1 MCKFKFKIIQF
12 INLTEQTEKEIII
25 RAIDKLNAFAKIR
38 DMYPS
43 PEYHIKFLG
52 AV

>member
-12 INLTEQTEKEIII
+12 INSTEQTEKEIII
-25 RAIDKLNAFAKIR
+25 RAINKLDAFAKIR

-43 PEYHIKFLG
+43 PEYHIKFLET
-52 AV
+52 V